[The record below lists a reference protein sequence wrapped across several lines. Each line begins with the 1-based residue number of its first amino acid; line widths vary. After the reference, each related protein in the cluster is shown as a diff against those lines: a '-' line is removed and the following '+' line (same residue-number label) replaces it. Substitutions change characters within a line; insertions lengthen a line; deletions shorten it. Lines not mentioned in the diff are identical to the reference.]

1 MPRTLQEEIA
11 EARQVQAAGN
21 IGRARTCARRAAGM
35 AMQTAIGIGPGATD
49 YAPTFVD
56 GLRRL
61 AADVQFPE
69 AVRQAAA
76 RLVDRSDKERRSA
89 SHNPVQ
95 DAEIIMEFFVTI
107 QRSTHKP
114 EPKELF
120 HTD

>member
-35 AMQTAIGIGPGATD
+35 AMQTTIGIGPGATN
-49 YAPTFVD
+49 YAPTFID

-61 AADVQFPE
+61 TADAQFPE
-69 AVRQAAA
+69 AVCKAAA

-89 SHNPVQ
+89 SQNPVQ
-95 DAEIIMEFFVTI
+95 DAEIIMEFFGNFSASNSAL
-107 QRSTHKP
+107 RS
-114 EPKELF
+114 
-120 HTD
+120 

>member
-35 AMQTAIGIGPGATD
+35 AMQITLGIGPGATN
-49 YAPTFVD
+49 YASTFVD

-61 AADVQFPE
+61 AADGQFPE
-69 AVRQAAA
+69 AIREAAV

-89 SHNPVQ
+89 SQNPVQ
-95 DAEIIMEFFVTI
+95 DAEIIMEFF
-107 QRSTHKP
+107 QTHHSGKP
-114 EPKELF
+114 EI
-120 HTD
+120 